1 MRRNT
6 IWMAG
11 FLVMAGSLGF
21 AGLTQAQEPVLNVQP
36 PAAAPLLEAVTVPAA
51 TNAVP
56 APSPEPQAVTN
67 APATVEV
74 PAVTNAPATVEVPAV
89 TNAPVVPVITNVPA
103 EVAVAEEPGQAW
115 KDSSWQVGTRYTE
128 VKLQDKTRGTPGNGS
143 YFGTITEITE
153 EQDGLPNKAYVQ
165 YRLFK
170 SPVWLGVSYDH
181 LSAKTQ
187 DNVDIDGDG
196 IYDLKGSDGSE
207 EIQGLIPYLQAA
219 WDNKTRFSPYVQ
231 AGIGFYQA
239 KFKPNSW
246 GDNHQRYVEATGNV
260 TGFELAGGLN
270 IRLYK
275 NLSADLFAKTMKVED
290 ITGDW
295 YFNYGRNYGGPF
307 IMTMSYTAF
316 GAGLNYRF

>member
-1 MRRNT
+1 
-6 IWMAG
+6 MAG
-11 FLVMAGSLGF
+11 FLMISGSMACV
-21 AGLTQAQEPVLNVQP
+21 GLAQAQEPALTVQP
-36 PAAAPLLEAVTVPAA
+36 PAAAPMLEAVTVPVE

-56 APSPEPQAVTN
+56 APAATEPQT
-67 APATVEV
+67 
-74 PAVTNAPATVEVPAV
+74 V
-89 TNAPVVPVITNVPA
+89 TNAPVTVEVPVVTNAPVIPVITNVPA
-103 EVAVAEEPGQAW
+103 DVAVAVEPGQAW

-128 VKLQDKTRGTPGNGS
+128 VQLQDKTRGTPGNGS

-231 AGIGFYQA
+231 AGFGFYQA
-239 KFKPNSW
+239 KFNPNSW
-246 GDNHQRYVEATGNV
+246 GNNRQRYVEATGNV
-260 TGFELAGGLN
+260 TGIELAGGLN

-275 NLSADLFAKTMKVED
+275 NLSADIFAKTMKVED

-295 YFNYGRNYGGPF
+295 YYNYGRNYGGPF